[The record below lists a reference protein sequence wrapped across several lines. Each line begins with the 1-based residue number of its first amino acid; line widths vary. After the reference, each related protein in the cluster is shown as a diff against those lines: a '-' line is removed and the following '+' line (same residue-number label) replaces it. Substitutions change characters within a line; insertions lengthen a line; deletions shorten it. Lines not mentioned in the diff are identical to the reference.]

1 MGARPLK
8 RAIEKYVIA
17 PLAATIVERRFPE
30 GDQFVFF
37 RSDGRAIQAEFVD
50 PDADDADVAQAPAG
64 AAAPALPAM
73 ILTPEGTAA
82 EFEALTDKANG
93 IVRSLASPEWESL
106 KLSLAQEMS
115 SVDFWQRQDRFEK
128 LARLAL
134 MDRVAAAANTTDSLR
149 MRAAKGARQPG
160 LYHRELISRLA
171 LQVHLVAEGIRDVF
185 EGAAVEVALMVEPAF
200 DGGASDNRA
209 TSTWCRQLLGMYR
222 DWAENRHMQLSEI
235 KTGTESLPLLLVSG
249 FGAERVLKRECGLHV
264 LELSG
269 SNGSSRASARVRLA
283 AAPLGDVP
291 AARLPRVLREALDK
305 ASRPSAL
312 VRRYRGEPSPLVRS
326 ADGSWRTGKLDAVL
340 RGDFDLMAA
349 EGV

>member
-1 MGARPLK
+1 
-8 RAIEKYVIA
+8 
-17 PLAATIVERRFPE
+17 
-30 GDQFVFF
+30 VFF

-50 PDADDADVAQAPAG
+50 PDADDEADAGQAPAG

-93 IVRSLASPEWESL
+93 IARSLSSPEWESL
-106 KLSLAQEMS
+106 KHGLAQEMS
-115 SVDFWQRQDRFEK
+115 SVDFWQRPDRFEK

-134 MDRVAAAANTTDSLR
+134 MDRVAAAADTTDSLR

-160 LYHRELISRLA
+160 QYHRELISRLA
-171 LQVHLVAEGIRDVF
+171 LQVHLVTEGIRDVF
-185 EGAAVEVALMVEPAF
+185 EGSAIEVALMVEPAL
-200 DGGASDNRA
+200 DGGAGDGRA
-209 TSTWCRQLLGMYR
+209 TGAWCRQLLGMYR

-235 KTGTESLPLLLVSG
+235 KSGSGAENLPILLVSG

-269 SNGSSRASARVRLA
+269 SDGSGRASARVRLA

-291 AARLPRVLREALDK
+291 AARLPRMLREALDK
-305 ASRPSAL
+305 AQRPSAV

-349 EGV
+349 EGGGLARIEP

>member
-1 MGARPLK
+1 
-8 RAIEKYVIA
+8 
-17 PLAATIVERRFPE
+17 
-30 GDQFVFF
+30 
-37 RSDGRAIQAEFVD
+37 
-50 PDADDADVAQAPAG
+50 
-64 AAAPALPAM
+64 
-73 ILTPEGTAA
+73 
-82 EFEALTDKANG
+82 
-93 IVRSLASPEWESL
+93 
-106 KLSLAQEMS
+106 MS
-115 SVDFWQRQDRFEK
+115 SVDFWQRADRFEK

-160 LYHRELISRLA
+160 QYHRELISRLA

-185 EGAAVEVALMVEPAF
+185 EGGAVEVALLVEPAF

-209 TSTWCRQLLGMYR
+209 TSAWCRQLLGLYR
-222 DWAENRHMQLSEI
+222 DWAENRHMQLSEV
-235 KTGTESLPLLLVSG
+235 KTGSGTESLPILLVSG
-249 FGAERVLKRECGLHV
+249 FGAERVLRRECGLHV

-269 SNGSSRASARVRLA
+269 SDGSSRASARVRLA
-283 AAPLGDVP
+283 TAPLGDVP

-305 ASRPSAL
+305 AQRPSAV

-349 EGV
+349 EV